1 MLTHDGGRY
10 YGKGGILKRL
20 NRGLESLL
28 KMTGPIKLDEQPEDI
43 YSIPGIEITGPSE
56 VAPLKWKVTYAMK
69 YNMNTFKF
77 EDEFDLIDN
86 GQIKTLTRRLLK

>member
-1 MLTHDGGRY
+1 
-10 YGKGGILKRL
+10 
-20 NRGLESLL
+20 
-28 KMTGPIKLDEQPEDI
+28 
-43 YSIPGIEITGPSE
+43 
-56 VAPLKWKVTYAMK
+56 MK